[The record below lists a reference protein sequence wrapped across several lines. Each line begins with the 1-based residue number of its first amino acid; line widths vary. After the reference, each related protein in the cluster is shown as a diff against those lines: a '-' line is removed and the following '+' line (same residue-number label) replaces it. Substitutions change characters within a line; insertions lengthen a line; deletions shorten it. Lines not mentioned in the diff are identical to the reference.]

1 MDVIRKIV
9 LSLLL
14 AATLAHGQLS
24 IDLNNL
30 NGGDITAPLQHQG
43 KIVQQ
48 YSPGNIE
55 RTYGDA
61 PGQQHLAPLDENIE
75 TIYVNPEGRSPH
87 LLYRQNNKQ
96 TNMRRS
102 TQIRRSDS
110 REKGLISEFFNGI
123 ADTIGNIIGVFF
135 VLVVIGFLISYNTKP
150 ETKLETERM
159 FKEIEDSAVANFM
172 TSIDEFKTK
181 YLN

>member
-1 MDVIRKIV
+1 MGAIRKIV

-43 KIVQQ
+43 KIEQQ

-61 PGQQHLAPLDENIE
+61 TGQHLAPLDENIE

-110 REKGLISEFFNGI
+110 REKGLISGFFNGI

-135 VLVVIGFLISYNTKP
+135 VLFVIGFLISYNTAPDSIKAG
-150 ETKLETERM
+150 RM

>member
-1 MDVIRKIV
+1 MGAIRKFV

-43 KIVQQ
+43 KIEQQ
-48 YSPGNIE
+48 YYPGNIE

-61 PGQQHLAPLDENIE
+61 PGQHLAPSDENIE

-110 REKGLISEFFNGI
+110 REKGLISGFFNGI
-123 ADTIGNIIGVFF
+123 ADTIGTIIGVFF
-135 VLVVIGFLISYNTKP
+135 VLVVINTMANYYI
-150 ETKLETERM
+150 TKTDQIEKGRM